1 MLDNFQKMCY
11 NKVTKGKRKEIKK
24 MKTYRI
30 IFTGNVPYD
39 EEDII
44 FTKKSEAQEL
54 CDELNK
60 EQKSA
65 FGYRMTMKDFLAYN
79 DHFEVKEED

>member
-1 MLDNFQKMCY
+1 
-11 NKVTKGKRKEIKK
+11 

-30 IFTGNVPYD
+30 VFTGNIPYD

-65 FGYRMTMKDFLAYN
+65 FGYRMTMKDFFAYN